1 VNLAAICIRRPV
13 FTVMM
18 TLALVVLGMFSYQQ
32 LGLDLMPKMD
42 FPIVRVSVTLPGA
55 SPEEVETQI
64 AKPIE
69 EAVNTVG
76 GIDEL
81 NTKCLFGQASII
93 VKFVL
98 EKDID
103 VAAQEVRD
111 RIARITKDL
120 PEGTEAP
127 LVEKMD
133 PDAMPVVTLVIK
145 GPKEMPLR
153 DLTYFARKRIK
164 EQLEAIDGVGAIQIV
179 GGREREI
186 RIVADAKKMGA
197 YNISSA
203 MMKDALKSQ
212 NVEIPGGDVTEGS
225 NEFILR
231 TLGRIDEP
239 AKFADVIV
247 ATQNG
252 VPIRMKDIAEILDD
266 EAEPRS
272 LARLDGEPAL
282 SLVIQKQSGVNTLDV
297 IDRIQKRLE
306 ELKKNFPAGISY
318 ISIRDSSKFI
328 KSSLHELR
336 THLVLGSLCASF
348 VVLLFMGN
356 FVSTII
362 SALAIPVSLI
372 STFLL
377 MRMMGFTL
385 NNMSMLGL
393 TLAVGIVID
402 DAIVVLENI
411 FRHIEEKHSDAETA
425 ANEATSEI
433 YLAVMATSL
442 SLAVIFL
449 PVAFME
455 GIIGRFLNNFGL
467 TIAFA
472 ILISVLVSFTLT
484 PMLCSRLFR
493 YRFARGSG
501 HSKKSGFFGYVDA
514 AYGRLL
520 TYALRHRWQ
529 IVIAAVVCTVLA
541 LPIGKML
548 SVDFM
553 PNDDTNEFN
562 VYFRAD
568 EGSSLEGTE
577 RILREIEGK
586 MATLRGVKHV
596 FATIGEGSG
605 VGVNE
610 GQVFIQL
617 VDIAERDFSQFDV
630 MDDARRIMKAYKD
643 LRPAVQASSGFG
655 GGSRMS
661 DTSYSIA
668 GPDLNRISEY
678 VDAIVDKIR
687 TSEKI
692 GNADSSYIS
701 RKPEVHVKL
710 DRERAYRLGVRLDV
724 LSTSLRTLVGG
735 ADQITRFKEN
745 DELYEVRVRLRPED
759 RGNPEAISGLLLP
772 TTLGTLVRLDS
783 VASITAGFGPAQ
795 IDRRNRQ
802 RSITV
807 NINLGKGAAL
817 GDVNKI
823 VEKAAAELKMPP
835 EYTGTLI
842 GRSREMA
849 RTMRGFMIAFFMSA
863 IFMYMILASQFESFL
878 HPITIMLSLPLS
890 IPFALVSLLIAGNS
904 VNIYSLLGIFMLFG
918 IVKKNAILQIDY
930 TNTLREQGKERR
942 EAVIEA
948 NHARLRPILMTTV
961 TLIAGMLPMAL
972 GKGAGAATR
981 ASMAITIIGGQSL
994 CLLITLLLT
1003 PVAYT
1008 LFDDLLIWLG
1018 KKLPHF
1024 RK

>member
-1 VNLAAICIRRPV
+1 MNLASICIRRPV
-13 FTVMM
+13 FTLMM
-18 TLALVVLGMFSYQQ
+18 TLALVVLGIFSYQR

-42 FPIVRVSVTLPGA
+42 FPIVRISVTLPGA
-55 SPEEVETQI
+55 SPEEVETQL

-93 VKFVL
+93 VKFAL

-103 VAAQEVRD
+103 IAAQEVRD

-145 GPKEMPLR
+145 GPKTMPLR

-212 NVEIPGGDVTEGS
+212 NVEIPGGNVTEGP

-231 TLGRIDEP
+231 TLGRISEP
-239 AKFADVIV
+239 PSFAEVIV
-247 ATQNG
+247 TTQNG
-252 VPIRMKDIAEILDD
+252 VPIRMKDLAEILDD

-272 LARLDGEPAL
+272 LARLNGEPAL

-297 IDRIQKRLE
+297 IGRIQTRLD
-306 ELKKNFPAGISY
+306 ELKKNFPSGISY
-318 ISIRDSSKFI
+318 ITIRDSSKFI
-328 KSSLHELR
+328 KSSLHELE
-336 THLVLGSLCASF
+336 THLLLGSLFASL

-356 FVSTII
+356 IVSTFI

-433 YLAVMATSL
+433 YMAVMATSL

-472 ILISVLVSFTLT
+472 ILISVFVSFTLT
-484 PMLCSRLFR
+484 PMLCSRLFK

-501 HSKKSGFFGYVDA
+501 HSKQSGFFSRIDA
-514 AYGRLL
+514 VYGLML
-520 TYALRHRWQ
+520 NYALRHRWQ
-529 IVIAAVVCTVLA
+529 IVAAAVVCILMI
-541 LPIGKML
+541 LPIGKLL

-577 RILREIEGK
+577 KILEEIEGK
-586 MATLRGVKHV
+586 MSTLRGVKHV

-617 VDIAERDFSQFDV
+617 VDLSERDFSQFDV
-630 MDDARRIMKAYKD
+630 MEDARRIMKTYKD
-643 LRPAVQASSGFG
+643 LRPAVQASSGF

-668 GPDLNRISEY
+668 GPDLNKISEY
-678 VDAIVDKIR
+678 VDAIVEKIR
-687 TSEKI
+687 TSDKI

-701 RKPEVHVKL
+701 RKPEVHVRL

-724 LSTSLRTLVGG
+724 LSSSLRTLVGG
-735 ADQITRFKEN
+735 ADQITRYKEN

-759 RGNPEAISGLLLP
+759 RGNAEAISGLLLP

-783 VASITAGFGPAQ
+783 IASITAGFGPAQ

-807 NINLGKGAAL
+807 NINLGKDAAL
-817 GDVNKI
+817 GDVNKV
-823 VEKAAAELKMPP
+823 VEDAAAELKMPP

-849 RTMRGFMIAFFMSA
+849 RTMHGFMIAFFMSA
-863 IFMYMILASQFESFL
+863 IFMYMILASQFESLL
-878 HPITIMLSLPLS
+878 HPVTIMLSLPLS
-890 IPFALVSLLIAGNS
+890 IPFALFSLLITHNA

-930 TNTLREQGKERR
+930 TNTLRAQGLERK

-948 NHARLRPILMTTV
+948 NHARLRPILMTTI

-1008 LFDDLLIWLG
+1008 LFDDLLIWIG

-1024 RK
+1024 KK

>member
-13 FTVMM
+13 FTLMM

-42 FPIVRVSVTLPGA
+42 FPIVRISVTLPGA

-133 PDAMPVVTLVIK
+133 PDAMPVVTLVIR
-145 GPKEMPLR
+145 GPKAMPLR

-186 RIVADAKKMGA
+186 RIVADAKKLGA
-197 YNISSA
+197 YNISSS
-203 MMKDALKSQ
+203 MLKDALKSQ
-212 NVEIPGGDVTEGS
+212 NVEIPGGNVTEGP
-225 NEFILR
+225 NELILR
-231 TLGRIDEP
+231 TLGRIDNP
-239 AKFADVIV
+239 ASFSEVIIT
-247 ATQNG
+247 TQNG

-306 ELKKNFPAGISY
+306 ELKKNFPAGISF

-328 KSSLHELR
+328 KSSLHELE
-336 THLVLGSLCASF
+336 THLVLGSLCASL

-356 FVSTII
+356 LVSTFI

-377 MRMMGFTL
+377 MRLMGFTL

-433 YLAVMATSL
+433 YMAVMATSL

-472 ILISVLVSFTLT
+472 ILISVFVSFTLT
-484 PMLCSRLFR
+484 PMLCSRFFR

-501 HSKKSGFFGYVDA
+501 HSKQSGFFSRIDA
-514 AYGRLL
+514 GYGRLL
-520 TYALRHRWQ
+520 NYSLRHRWQ
-529 IVIAAVVCTVLA
+529 IVIAAVVCVMMT
-541 LPIGKML
+541 LPIGKLL
-548 SVDFM
+548 SLDFM
-553 PNDDTNEFN
+553 PNDDTNEFS
-562 VYFRAD
+562 VFFRAD
-568 EGSSLEGTE
+568 EGSSLEGTKK
-577 RILREIEGK
+577 ILEEIEAK
-586 MATLRGVKHV
+586 LSTLRGVQHV

-605 VGVNE
+605 AGVNE

-617 VDIAERDFSQFDV
+617 VDISERKFSQFDV
-630 MDDARRIMKAYKD
+630 MEDARRIMKPYKD

-668 GPDLNRISEY
+668 GPDLNKINEY
-678 VDAIVDKIR
+678 VEAIVEKIR
-687 TSEKI
+687 TSDKI

-701 RKPEVHVKL
+701 RKPEVHVRL

-759 RGNPEAISGLLLP
+759 RGNPDSISGLLLP

-783 VASITAGFGPAQ
+783 VASVTTGFGPAQ

-823 VEKAAAELKMPP
+823 VEQAAAELKMPA

-849 RTMRGFMIAFFMSA
+849 RTMRGFLIAFFMSA
-863 IFMYMILASQFESFL
+863 IFMYMILASQFESLL
-878 HPITIMLSLPLS
+878 HPVTIMLSLPLS
-890 IPFALVSLLIAGNS
+890 IPFALFSLLITGNS
-904 VNIYSLLGIFMLFG
+904 VNIYSLLGVFMLFG

-930 TNTLREQGKERR
+930 TNTLREQGLARK

-948 NHARLRPILMTTV
+948 NHARFRPILMTTV
-961 TLIAGMLPMAL
+961 TLIAGMLPMAF

-1008 LFDDLLIWLG
+1008 LFDDLMTWIW
-1018 KKLPHF
+1018 KHLP
-1024 RK
+1024 KIKQ

>member
-1 VNLAAICIRRPV
+1 MNLASICIRRPV
-13 FTVMM
+13 FTLMM
-18 TLALVVLGMFSYQQ
+18 TLALVVLGIFSYQR

-42 FPIVRVSVTLPGA
+42 FPIVRISVTLPGA
-55 SPEEVETQI
+55 SPEEVETQL

-93 VKFVL
+93 VKFAL

-103 VAAQEVRD
+103 IAAQEVRD

-145 GPKEMPLR
+145 GPKTMPLR

-212 NVEIPGGDVTEGS
+212 NVEIPGGNVTEGP

-231 TLGRIDEP
+231 TLGRISEP
-239 AKFADVIV
+239 PSFAEVIV
-247 ATQNG
+247 TTQNG
-252 VPIRMKDIAEILDD
+252 VPIRMKDLAEILDD

-272 LARLDGEPAL
+272 LARLNGEPAL

-297 IDRIQKRLE
+297 IGRIQTRLD
-306 ELKKNFPAGISY
+306 ELKKNFPSGISY
-318 ISIRDSSKFI
+318 ITIRDSSKFI
-328 KSSLHELR
+328 KSSLHELE
-336 THLVLGSLCASF
+336 THLLLGSLFASL

-356 FVSTII
+356 IVSTFI

-433 YLAVMATSL
+433 YMAVMATSL

-472 ILISVLVSFTLT
+472 ILISVFVSFTLT
-484 PMLCSRLFR
+484 PMLCSRLFK

-501 HSKKSGFFGYVDA
+501 HSKQSGFFSRIDA
-514 AYGRLL
+514 VYGLML
-520 TYALRHRWQ
+520 NYALRHRGQ
-529 IVIAAVVCTVLA
+529 IVAAAVVCILMI
-541 LPIGKML
+541 LPIGKLL

-577 RILREIEGK
+577 KILEEIEGK
-586 MATLRGVKHV
+586 MSTLRGVKHV

-617 VDIAERDFSQFDV
+617 VDLSERDFSQFDV
-630 MDDARRIMKAYKD
+630 MEDARRIMKTYKD
-643 LRPAVQASSGFG
+643 LRPAVQASSGF

-668 GPDLNRISEY
+668 GPDLNKISEY
-678 VDAIVDKIR
+678 VDAIVEKIR
-687 TSEKI
+687 TSDKI

-701 RKPEVHVKL
+701 RKPEVHVRL

-724 LSTSLRTLVGG
+724 LSSSLRTLVGG
-735 ADQITRFKEN
+735 ADQITRYKEN

-759 RGNPEAISGLLLP
+759 RGNAEAISGLLLP

-783 VASITAGFGPAQ
+783 IASITAGFGPAQ

-807 NINLGKGAAL
+807 NINLGKDAAL
-817 GDVNKI
+817 GDVNKV
-823 VEKAAAELKMPP
+823 VEDAAAELKMPP

-849 RTMRGFMIAFFMSA
+849 RTMHGFMIAFFMSA
-863 IFMYMILASQFESFL
+863 IFMYMILASQFESLL
-878 HPITIMLSLPLS
+878 HPVTIMLSLPLS
-890 IPFALVSLLIAGNS
+890 IPFALFSLLITHNA

-930 TNTLREQGKERR
+930 TNTLRAQGLERK

-948 NHARLRPILMTTV
+948 NHARLRPILMTTI

-1008 LFDDLLIWLG
+1008 LFDDLLIWIG

-1024 RK
+1024 KK

>member
-1 VNLAAICIRRPV
+1 MNLAAICIRRPV
-13 FTVMM
+13 FTLMM

-42 FPIVRVSVTLPGA
+42 FPIVRISVTLPGA

-133 PDAMPVVTLVIK
+133 PDAMPVVTLVIR
-145 GPKEMPLR
+145 GPKAMPLR

-186 RIVADAKKMGA
+186 RIVADAKKLGA
-197 YNISSA
+197 YNISSS
-203 MMKDALKSQ
+203 MLKDALKSQ
-212 NVEIPGGDVTEGS
+212 NVEIPGGNVTEGP
-225 NEFILR
+225 NELILR
-231 TLGRIDEP
+231 TLGRIDNP
-239 AKFADVIV
+239 ASFSEVIIT
-247 ATQNG
+247 TQNG

-306 ELKKNFPAGISY
+306 ELKKNFPAGISF

-328 KSSLHELR
+328 KSSLHELE
-336 THLVLGSLCASF
+336 THLVLGSLCASL

-356 FVSTII
+356 LVSTFI

-377 MRMMGFTL
+377 MRLMGFTL

-433 YLAVMATSL
+433 YMAVMATSL

-472 ILISVLVSFTLT
+472 ILISVFVSFTLT
-484 PMLCSRLFR
+484 PMLCSRFFR

-501 HSKKSGFFGYVDA
+501 HSKQSGFFSRIDA
-514 AYGRLL
+514 GYGRLL
-520 TYALRHRWQ
+520 NYSLRHRWQ
-529 IVIAAVVCTVLA
+529 IVIAAVVCVMMT
-541 LPIGKML
+541 LPIGKLL
-548 SVDFM
+548 SLDFM
-553 PNDDTNEFN
+553 PNDDTNEFS
-562 VYFRAD
+562 VFFRAD
-568 EGSSLEGTE
+568 EGSSLEGTKK
-577 RILREIEGK
+577 ILEEIEAK
-586 MATLRGVKHV
+586 LSTLRGVQHV

-605 VGVNE
+605 AGVNE

-617 VDIAERDFSQFDV
+617 VDISERKFSQFDV
-630 MDDARRIMKAYKD
+630 MEDARRIMKPYKD

-668 GPDLNRISEY
+668 GPDLNKINEY
-678 VDAIVDKIR
+678 VEAIVEKIR
-687 TSEKI
+687 TSDKI

-701 RKPEVHVKL
+701 RKPEVHVRL

-759 RGNPEAISGLLLP
+759 RGNPDSISGLLLP

-783 VASITAGFGPAQ
+783 VASVTTGFGPAQ

-823 VEKAAAELKMPP
+823 VEQAAAELKMPA

-849 RTMRGFMIAFFMSA
+849 RTMRGFLIAFFMSA
-863 IFMYMILASQFESFL
+863 IFMYMILASQFESLL
-878 HPITIMLSLPLS
+878 HPVTIMLSLPLS
-890 IPFALVSLLIAGNS
+890 IPFALFSLLITGNS
-904 VNIYSLLGIFMLFG
+904 VNIYSLLGVFMLFG

-930 TNTLREQGKERR
+930 TNTLREQGLARK

-948 NHARLRPILMTTV
+948 NHARFRPILMTTV
-961 TLIAGMLPMAL
+961 TLIAGMLPMAF

-1008 LFDDLLIWLG
+1008 LFDDLMTWIW
-1018 KKLPHF
+1018 KHLP
-1024 RK
+1024 KIKQ

>member
-1 VNLAAICIRRPV
+1 MNLASICIRRPV
-13 FTVMM
+13 FTLMM

-55 SPEEVETQI
+55 SPEEIETQI

-103 VAAQEVRD
+103 VAAQEIRD

-145 GPKEMPLR
+145 GPKTMPLR

-186 RIVADAKKMGA
+186 RIVADAKKLGA
-197 YNISSA
+197 YNISAA

-212 NVEIPGGDVTEGS
+212 NVEIPGGNVTEGP
-225 NEFILR
+225 NELILR
-231 TLGRIDEP
+231 TLGRIDFP
-239 AKFADVIV
+239 ASFSEVIV
-247 ATQNG
+247 TTQNG
-252 VPIRMKDIAEILDD
+252 VPIRMKDVAEILDD

-282 SLVIQKQSGVNTLDV
+282 SLIIQKQSGVNTLDV

-306 ELKKNFPAGISY
+306 ELKKNFPTGISY

-328 KSSLHELR
+328 KSSLHELQ
-336 THLVLGSLCASF
+336 THLILGSLCASL

-356 FVSTII
+356 IVSTFI

-377 MRMMGFTL
+377 MRLMGFTL

-433 YLAVMATSL
+433 YMAVMATSL

-472 ILISVLVSFTLT
+472 ILISVFVSFTLT
-484 PMLCSRLFR
+484 PMLCSRFFKF
-493 YRFARGSG
+493 RFARGSG
-501 HSKKSGFFGYVDA
+501 HSKQSGFFSRIDA
-514 AYGRLL
+514 MYGRLL
-520 TYALRHRWQ
+520 NYALRHRWQ
-529 IVIAAVVCTVLA
+529 IVIAAVVCVMMT
-541 LPIGKML
+541 LPIGKLL
-548 SVDFM
+548 SLDFM

-577 RILREIEGK
+577 RILKEIEAK
-586 MATLRGVKHV
+586 MSTLRGVNHV

-605 VGVNE
+605 AGVNE

-617 VDIAERDFSQFDV
+617 VDISERDFSQFDV
-630 MDDARRIMKAYKD
+630 MEDARRLMKPYKD
-643 LRPAVQASSGFG
+643 LRPAVQASSGFS

-668 GPDLNRISEY
+668 GPDLNKINEY
-678 VDAIVDKIR
+678 VEAIVEKIR
-687 TSEKI
+687 TSDKI

-701 RKPEVHVKL
+701 RKPEVHVRL

-724 LSTSLRTLVGG
+724 LSTSLRTLIGG

-759 RGNPEAISGLLLP
+759 RGNPESISGLLLP

-783 VASITAGFGPAQ
+783 VASVTTGFGPAQ

-823 VEKAAAELKMPP
+823 VEQAAAELKMPA

-849 RTMRGFMIAFFMSA
+849 RTMRGFLIAFFMSS
-863 IFMYMILASQFESFL
+863 IFMYMILASQFESLL
-878 HPITIMLSLPLS
+878 HPVTIMLSLPLS
-890 IPFALVSLLIAGNS
+890 IPFALFSLLITGNS

-930 TNTLREQGKERR
+930 TNTLRDQGLDRK

-1008 LFDDLLIWLG
+1008 MFDDLMTWFW
-1018 KKLPHF
+1018 KHLP
-1024 RK
+1024 KVKQ